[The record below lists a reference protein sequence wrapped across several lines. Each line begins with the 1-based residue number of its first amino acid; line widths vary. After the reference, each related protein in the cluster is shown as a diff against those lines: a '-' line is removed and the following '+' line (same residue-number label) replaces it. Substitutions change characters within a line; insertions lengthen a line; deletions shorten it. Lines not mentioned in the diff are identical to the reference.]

1 MNRPGLLTAFA
12 VFAGLVIGGVVG
24 GAPAVSLT
32 GCVGI
37 LSVAVYHVLT
47 RGQP

>member
-1 MNRPGLLTAFA
+1 MNRPGLLAVFA

-24 GAPAVSLT
+24 SNPTVSLT

>member
-1 MNRPGLLTAFA
+1 MNRPGLLT

-24 GAPAVSLT
+24 SNPTVSLI